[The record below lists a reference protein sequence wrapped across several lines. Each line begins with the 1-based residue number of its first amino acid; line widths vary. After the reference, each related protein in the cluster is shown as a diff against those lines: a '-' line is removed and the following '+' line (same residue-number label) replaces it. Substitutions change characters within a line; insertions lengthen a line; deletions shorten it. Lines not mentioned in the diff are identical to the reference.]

1 MVTLNSNKPRSQQ
14 FMVTMSIT
22 QMETGELVTQIV
34 MFEKMYIYF
43 VLLSSSNHKYE
54 LPSIV

>member
-1 MVTLNSNKPRSQQ
+1 MVTLGSNKPRSQQ

-22 QMETGELVTQIV
+22 QMKTGALETQIV

-43 VLLSSSNHKYE
+43 VLSSSSNRKYE
-54 LPSIV
+54 LLSIV